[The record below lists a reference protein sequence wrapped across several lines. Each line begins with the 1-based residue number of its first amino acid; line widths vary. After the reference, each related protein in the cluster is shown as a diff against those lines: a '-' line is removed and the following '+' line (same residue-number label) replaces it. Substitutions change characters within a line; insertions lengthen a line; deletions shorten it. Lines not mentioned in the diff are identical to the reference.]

1 MAMNIDRRIIKSKQA
16 LKESLLSLMQEK
28 DFKEITITDIVKLA
42 DLNRGTFYKHYQY
55 KDDILEEIID
65 DVITDL
71 TNSYREPYKSID
83 TFDVRNLSSSAI
95 KIFDHVSKYGSF
107 YTLIVKS
114 TSLSGFQYKICEV
127 IKNLALQDLYDNVT
141 GQKINREIQAS
152 FYAYAI
158 FGMIIEWVNQGFSYS
173 SNYMAE
179 QLLEIIKNT
188 HGNSVYKSHLEDSN
202 KEK

>member
-1 MAMNIDRRIIKSKQA
+1 MSTNIDRRILKSKQA
-16 LKESLLSLMQEK
+16 LKDALLSLMKEK

-42 DLNRGTFYKHYQY
+42 DLNRGTFYKNYQY
-55 KDDILEEIID
+55 KEDILEELID
-65 DVITDL
+65 DIITDL

-83 TFDVRNLSSSAI
+83 NFDIKNLTSSAI

-114 TSLSGFQYKICEV
+114 TNLSGFQNKICEV
-127 IKNLALQDLYDNVT
+127 IKNLALQDLFNQHVSS
-141 GQKINREIQAS
+141 KINREIQAS
-152 FYAYAI
+152 YHAYAI

-179 QLLEIIKNT
+179 QLLEILKNT
-188 HGNSVYKSHLEDSN
+188 HGNTIYKLHPEDN
-202 KEK
+202 R